1 MSTPVFS
8 MISVD
13 LEGEPEGEVVLQ
25 QAATQTTGSTKY
37 PPLEP
42 EVTSSTVREDAVLYG
57 MVVKEG

>member
-13 LEGEPEGEVVLQ
+13 LEGESDHEVVLG
-25 QAATQTTGSTKY
+25 QAVTQTTGGTGY

-42 EVTSSTVREDAVLYG
+42 EATSSTVREDAVLYG
-57 MVVKEG
+57 MVVKDG